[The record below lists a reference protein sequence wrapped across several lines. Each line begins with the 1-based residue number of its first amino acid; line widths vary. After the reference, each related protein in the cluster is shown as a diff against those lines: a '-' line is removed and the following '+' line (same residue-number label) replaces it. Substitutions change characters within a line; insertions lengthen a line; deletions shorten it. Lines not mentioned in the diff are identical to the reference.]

1 MPKKV
6 KSIKAPKQNGYLTK
20 ELLGDFIRA
29 RRTQEGLKMVDVAM
43 LCGISIATLS
53 NLEKAEAS
61 VRVDLALNV
70 AKMLGIKIVIEPWD
84 EDEKLS

>member
-20 ELLGDFIRA
+20 ELLGEFIRA

-53 NLEKAEAS
+53 NLEKAEAN